1 MKATL
6 LKSGLAAAA
15 VSVLL
20 LTGCASSSTQLE
32 AVDAKAAQALQVAND
47 AKAAADRAQSTATAA
62 QRTADEANQAII
74 RLSETCCRK

>member
-1 MKATL
+1 MKASI

-20 LTGCASSSTQLE
+20 LSGCATSSQIE
-32 AVDAKAAQALQVAND
+32 AADAKAAQALQVAND

-62 QRTADEANQAII
+62 QRSADEANQAII